1 VTSRIDRKQVIR
13 DYKARKT
20 PSGIFA
26 MRSVSGQ
33 VWVDCS
39 MNLDGA
45 KNRLWFVLRGGNFK
59 NSALQ
64 TEWNSLG
71 EGSFQFQILE
81 TLSHEVSELRIRDI
95 LNERKQFWTARLQAR
110 AL

>member
-1 VTSRIDRKQVIR
+1 
-13 DYKARKT
+13 
-20 PSGIFA
+20 

-33 VWVDCS
+33 TWVDCA

-45 KNRLWFVLRGGNFK
+45 KNRLWFSLRGGNFK

-71 EGSFQFQILE
+71 EDSFQFQILE
-81 TLSHEVSELRIRDI
+81 TLGDEVSEFRIRDI
-95 LNERKQFWTARLQAR
+95 LNERKQFWTVRLQAR

>member
-1 VTSRIDRKQVIR
+1 
-13 DYKARKT
+13 
-20 PSGIFA
+20 

-33 VWVDCS
+33 LWVDSS

-45 KNRLWFVLRGGNFK
+45 KNRLWFLLRSGTFR
-59 NSALQ
+59 SPALQ
-64 TEWNSLG
+64 NEWNSLG
-71 EGSFQFQILE
+71 EHSFQFQMLE
-81 TLSHEVSELRIRDI
+81 TLSDEVSDLRIRDI

>member
-1 VTSRIDRKQVIR
+1 MASPIDRKQIIR

-20 PSGIFA
+20 PRGIFA

-33 VWVDCS
+33 VWIDCS
-39 MNLDGA
+39 MNLDGS
-45 KNRLWFVLRGGNFK
+45 KKRLWFFLRSGNFK

-71 EGSFQFQILE
+71 EHSFQFQILE
-81 TLSHEVSELRIRDI
+81 TLSDEVSEFRIRDI

>member
-1 VTSRIDRKQVIR
+1 VTSGIDRKQVIR

-20 PSGIFA
+20 PRGIFA

-45 KNRLWFVLRGGNFK
+45 QNRRWFVLRGGNFK

-71 EGSFQFQILE
+71 ERSFQFQILE
-81 TLSHEVSELRIRDI
+81 TLSDEVSEFRIRDI